1 MVYTSILKCNAGIK
15 DDLYG
20 NIVMSGGST
29 MLPGLPERI
38 SK

>member
-15 DDLYG
+15 DYLCG
-20 NIVMSGGST
+20 NIVVSGGST
-29 MLPGLPERI
+29 MFPGLPERI